1 MLLRLMKGRVA
12 VMTEQQQQ
20 MLDHAIALLVY
31 LLGDS
36 PKLRDRD
43 YQHRVR
49 QGINEALRRY
59 IEAA

>member
-1 MLLRLMKGRVA
+1 MN
-12 VMTEQQQQ
+12 TEQEK

-36 PKLRDRD
+36 EKLKDPA

-49 QGINEALRRY
+49 QGINAALRQY
-59 IEAA
+59 IDAVASGGTA